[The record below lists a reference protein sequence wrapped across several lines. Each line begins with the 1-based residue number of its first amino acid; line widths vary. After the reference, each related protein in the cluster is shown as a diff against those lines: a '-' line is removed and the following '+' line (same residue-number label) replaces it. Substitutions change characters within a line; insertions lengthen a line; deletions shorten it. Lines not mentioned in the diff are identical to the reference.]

1 MLVAQ
6 LDYIYFFFGLVLFLL
21 GSVCVSMSR
30 SAPVPTPW
38 WLLGIFAFVHGAGE
52 WLQLLALTGGDSELF
67 SLARTVVIGA
77 SFVVLLEFARR
88 TSGVLG
94 GTTPCA
100 WVYLP
105 TVATVLGVALTA
117 GPASLDSAVRLFI
130 GAPASFWTA
139 SLFFMA
145 ASRTED
151 LGGGEASWRARIL
164 GGLFFVAFGIAAGLV
179 VPSAPYLTERWPNPE
194 AFLAWTGIP
203 IQLLRGLLVS
213 GMALAVWALAVSFD
227 PKGRVLRKK
236 RILFWA
242 MASAIVAL
250 LAAGWIFTDRL
261 GRLHEADVIRD
272 AESSASQ
279 TYDHLI
285 MEMEAVERGAR
296 TLGELLARYHVSPA
310 GLDVTRL
317 DGVVDSLA
325 LGSANSVVYVLDAAG
340 TTIASSNRDL
350 PDSFLGKSFARRPYF
365 EAARDGRPGR
375 FTGIGLVSHVPGY
388 YASEPVRDPSG
399 RLLAVAVVKQNLA
412 TGLLGPLGGDDSSI
426 VTSDGRIVVAS
437 RPGGMGR
444 RLWSAPGRPSR
455 PVASDGGPGEPPPV
469 LDREVR
475 GTEWVS
481 LDGQKYVAIRRP
493 IPNSDWSLV
502 AFKKE
507 RTQVANRL
515 LGIVITLL
523 LCAVVLTYFVAMQ
536 RQLSAESYIRGKRRE
551 AEGRAREMAKRADT
565 DALTGVLNRMGFN
578 DAMSRELGRARRY
591 GQTLSVAIVDIDHFK
606 RVNDEFGH
614 PVGDQVLART
624 AKLLSSCVRESDTV
638 ARWGG
643 EEFALIAP
651 MTTEDGAASLA
662 EKLRSIMAA
671 THLGPKD
678 AVTASFGVAELR
690 PDDTVETLLARAD
703 AALYRAK
710 QSGRNQV
717 CRAGAE
723 QAPSA
728 QAQAVPEG
736 ERPVPERTYANTG
749 FGPIDDEHEA
759 LDRALDAFVSTVN
772 SGKVAEVRVALDELI
787 LGIESHFAHEERL
800 MSKHAYPNQKQHGA
814 AHTSFVVDMRKTGRE
829 LERDEVSPDFRR
841 WAVSRLPDWFR
852 FHILTHD
859 IGLGKFLLRAGA
871 GHREKGAQPP
881 GAGEAE

>member
-21 GSVCVSMSR
+21 GSICVSMSR

-38 WLLGIFAFVHGAGE
+38 WLLGVFAFVHGAGE
-52 WLQLLALTGGDSELF
+52 WLQLLALTGGDSEF
-67 SLARTVVIGA
+67 FGLARTVVIGA

-94 GTTPCA
+94 GTRPGS

-105 TVATVLGVALTA
+105 TVATVFGIALTA
-117 GPASLDSAVRLFI
+117 GPANLDSAIRLFI

-139 SLFFMA
+139 SLFFVA

-151 LGGGEASWRARIL
+151 LGGSEASWRARIV
-164 GGLFFVAFGIAAGLV
+164 GGLSFVAFGVAAGLI
-179 VPSAPYLTERWPNPE
+179 VPAAPYLPEHWPNPD

-203 IQLLRGLLVS
+203 IQLVRGLLVS
-213 GMALAVWALAVSFD
+213 GMALSVWALAVSFD

-261 GRLHEADVIRD
+261 GRLHERDVIRD

-285 MEMEAVERGAR
+285 MEMQGTERGAR
-296 TLGELLARYHVSPA
+296 TLAELLVRYHVSEA
-310 GLDVTRL
+310 GIDVSRL

-325 LGSANSVVYVLDAAG
+325 LGSADSVVYVLDSTG
-340 TTIASSNRDL
+340 KTIATSNRGE
-350 PDSFLGKSFARRPYF
+350 PDSFLGKSFARRQYF

-375 FTGIGLVSHVPGY
+375 FTGVGLVSHIPGY
-388 YASEPVRDPSG
+388 YASEPVRDASG

-412 TGLLGPLGGDDSSI
+412 MGQLGPMGAADSSI
-426 VTSDGRIVVAS
+426 VSADGRIVVAS
-437 RPGGMGR
+437 RPDGKGR
-444 RLWSAPGRPSR
+444 RLWNAPGRTPR
-455 PVASDGGPGEPPPV
+455 AMASGGGSGEPPPV
-469 LDREVR
+469 LDREIT

-481 LDGQKYVAIRRP
+481 LDGQKYIGIRHQL
-493 IPNSDWSLV
+493 PNSDWSLV

-536 RQLSAESYIRGKRRE
+536 RQLSAESYITVKRRE

-578 DAMSRELGRARRY
+578 DAMSRELSRARRY
-591 GQTLSVAIVDIDHFK
+591 NQALSVAIADIDHFK
-606 RVNDEFGH
+606 KVNDEFGH
-614 PVGDQVLART
+614 PVGDQVLVRT

-643 EEFALIAP
+643 EEFAVIAP
-651 MTTEDGAASLA
+651 MTTEEGAASLA

-671 THLGPKD
+671 THLGPKE
-678 AVTASFGVAELR
+678 AVTASFGVAELG
-690 PDDTVETLLARAD
+690 PDDTVETLLQRAD

-717 CRAGAE
+717 CRAGAMQGSSA
-723 QAPSA
+723 QAPSIS
-728 QAQAVPEG
+728 E
-736 ERPVPERTYANTG
+736 
-749 FGPIDDEHEA
+749 
-759 LDRALDAFVSTVN
+759 
-772 SGKVAEVRVALDELI
+772 
-787 LGIESHFAHEERL
+787 
-800 MSKHAYPNQKQHGA
+800 
-814 AHTSFVVDMRKTGRE
+814 
-829 LERDEVSPDFRR
+829 
-841 WAVSRLPDWFR
+841 
-852 FHILTHD
+852 
-859 IGLGKFLLRAGA
+859 
-871 GHREKGAQPP
+871 
-881 GAGEAE
+881 

>member
-30 SAPVPTPW
+30 SAPVRTPW
-38 WLLGIFAFVHGAGE
+38 WLLGTFAFVHGAGE
-52 WLQLLALTGGDSELF
+52 WLQLLALTGVDSDPF
-67 SLARTVVIGA
+67 RLARTLVIGT
-77 SFVVLLEFARR
+77 SFVVLMEFARR
-88 TSGVLG
+88 TTGALG
-94 GTTPCA
+94 GTTPGS

-105 TVATVLGVALTA
+105 TVAPVIGIALTV
-117 GPASLDSAVRLFI
+117 GPESLDSAVRLFI

-139 SLFFMA
+139 WLFFVA

-151 LGGGEASWRARIL
+151 LGGGEASWRARIA
-164 GGLFFVAFGIAAGLV
+164 GGMFFVAFGVAAGLV
-179 VPSAPYLTERWPNPE
+179 VPPAPYLTEHWPNPA

-203 IQLLRGLLVS
+203 VQLVRALLVG
-213 GMALAVWALAVSFD
+213 GMALSVWALAVSFD

-236 RILFWA
+236 RVLFWA

-261 GRLHEADVIRD
+261 GRLHEQDVIHD
-272 AESSASQ
+272 AESFASQ
-279 TYDHLI
+279 TYDHLV
-285 MEMEAVERGAR
+285 MEMQGAEREAR
-296 TLGELLARYHVSPA
+296 TLAELLGRYHVSSA
-310 GLDVTRL
+310 GLDVSRL
-317 DGVVDSLA
+317 DGVVDSFA
-325 LGSANSVVYVLDAAG
+325 LGSADRVVYVLDATG
-340 TTIASSNRDL
+340 RTIATSNRGEA
-350 PDSFLGKSFARRPYF
+350 DSFLGKSFARRPYF
-365 EAARDGRPGR
+365 EASRDGRPGR
-375 FTGIGLVSHVPGY
+375 FTGVGLVSHVPGY
-388 YASEPVRDPSG
+388 YASEPVRDGAG
-399 RLLAVAVVKQNLA
+399 RVVAVAVVKQNLA
-412 TGLLGPLGGDDSSI
+412 MGQLGPPGTDESSI
-426 VTSDGRIVVAS
+426 VASDGRVVVAS
-437 RPGGMGR
+437 RPGASGR
-444 RLWSAPGRPSR
+444 RLWPPPVRTSR
-455 PVASDGGPGEPPPV
+455 DAASGEGEPPPV
-469 LDREVR
+469 LDREVT

-481 LDGQKYVAIRRP
+481 LDGQKHVAVRRP

-502 AFKKE
+502 SFKRE

-536 RQLSAESYIRGKRRE
+536 RQLSAESYITGKRRE

-578 DAMSRELGRARRY
+578 DAMSRELSRARRY

-651 MTTEDGAASLA
+651 MTTEEGAASLA

-671 THLGPKD
+671 THLGPREPI
-678 AVTASFGVAELR
+678 TASFGVAEMS
-690 PDDTVETLLARAD
+690 PDDTVETLLQRAD
-703 AALYRAK
+703 EALYRAK
-710 QSGRNQV
+710 QAGRNRV
-717 CRAGAE
+717 SRAAAVQGS
-723 QAPSA
+723 SA
-728 QAQAVPEG
+728 QAPAIPEG
-736 ERPVPERTYANTG
+736 EEPVRERTYANTG

-759 LDRALDAFVSTVN
+759 LDHALDAFVKTVN

-800 MSKHAYPNQKQHGA
+800 MSKHAYPNQKQHGDG
-814 AHTSFVVDMRKTGRE
+814 HTSFVVDMRKAGRE

-841 WAVSRLPDWFR
+841 WAVTRLPDWFR

-859 IGLGKFLLRAGA
+859 IGLGQFLLRVGA
-871 GHREKGAQPP
+871 SQKEPAANVLEDGMSR
-881 GAGEAE
+881 